1 MQSTLTG
8 TVASHDCTMDS
19 LDDLDRLLSN
29 SADFTEFVTAPDLP
43 SVYSQPK
50 DVQNENTAGRRG
62 TLRPDDTPDPTLQG
76 RKQRALDKSREAQKR
91 FRQRQK
97 ARLDT
102 IQLQLDETT
111 KQLRDLHVQQQHL
124 QTRNILL
131 EKIAQL
137 SKEQTT
143 DDYLAWQHKQA
154 ALDFT
159 CGHTEATP
167 QGFTLTL
174 TIFGHAESK
183 ECRSVSNMSLSEL
196 AALWTEY
203 MRKLGKCLLSI
214 QQDERAGARP
224 LLNLWV
230 AEAIALICCVRV
242 YNPEFLK
249 AIDSAAMNG
258 SAAVRPSHLL
268 LIQHLELL
276 EFTDAQIQDVL
287 YLRRI
292 VAARAHDL
300 EKQRHEATARMLSQA
315 SMKQHPS
322 DHLAESKASS
332 QELKLIGMEE
342 YKLHGIATDAL
353 ANGICSS
360 IQNAMALV
368 HMYPFLPDALEYLEL
383 VAEQQGVKDAPV
395 DPPETISQADWDT
408 LLAYCTHITAT
419 DYFEHVPLRGFT
431 GYAAAP
437 SKRTAPAAT
446 PHTSSSHAVASV
458 NPHSSGNHFHS
469 SPSQAGASAN
479 QHSPNFHTPSPG
491 HRTVRFSPEPIF
503 RQASFPNSLGHS
515 VRQSFSQ
522 SPSHS
527 HSPEPI
533 VAPISHSPAHVQQA
547 QTHYRHLF
555 DSETR
560 SQATQSPSQAMQSH
574 QMSRQASRQGS
585 SQIREGSLSLQT
597 PSWMVQGQAQ
607 QCTQLQTGQDSNLGF
622 PVFQSSQEQA
632 RGRSLLQDQT
642 LRHMKPNL
650 MQHPGPDQ
658 TPLYMTDG
666 VNQAQISGHVTAVL
680 DHQMPHYMMSGL
692 DREQSVTQAPSTS
705 VTGYNQGVQGRPQHG
720 QTHMPSWTRHN
731 LASAYAVPPEQARH
745 LNQHMSQTSS
755 PVTPRVLYPTAA
767 MRSQQLSSV
776 QAPAA
781 NVVQAPLAPFL
792 NEQLKRMVAQGG
804 PSARRG
810 F

>member
-1 MQSTLTG
+1 
-8 TVASHDCTMDS
+8 MDS
-19 LDDLDRLLSN
+19 SDDLDRLLSN
-29 SADFTEFVTAPDLP
+29 SADFTDFVTAPTLP
-43 SVYSQPK
+43 SLHSQPK
-50 DVQNENTAGRRG
+50 GIQGENNAHAGHGG
-62 TLRPDDTPDPTLQG
+62 TLRDGTPVSILHG
-76 RKQRALDKSREAQKR
+76 KKQRALDKSREAQKR

-111 KQLRDLHVQQQHL
+111 KQLRDLRVQQQQL

-137 SKEQTT
+137 SKEQTA

-214 QQDERAGARP
+214 QQDERADARP

-276 EFTDAQIQDVL
+276 EFTDDQTQDVL

-300 EKQRHEATARMLSQA
+300 EKQRHEATARMLCQA

-342 YKLHGIATDAL
+342 YKLHGMSTDAL

-360 IQNAMALV
+360 IQNAIALV

-408 LLAYCTHITAT
+408 LVAYCTHITAA

-437 SKRTAPAAT
+437 SHATAPAAT
-446 PHTSSSHAVASV
+446 PHTSPSHAIAFVMPSGSGNHTHSSPSQAIASV
-458 NPHSSGNHFHS
+458 NPHSSGF
-469 SPSQAGASAN
+469 Q
-479 QHSPNFHTPSPG
+479 TPSLSS
-491 HRTVRFSPEPIF
+491 HRSVHFSPEPIL
-503 RQASFPNSLGHS
+503 RQASFPDSLGHS

-527 HSPEPI
+527 HSPEPV
-533 VAPISHSPAHVQQA
+533 VAPMSHSPAHAEQA
-547 QTHYRHLF
+547 QTHYRHPFVSDPRL
-555 DSETR
+555 
-560 SQATQSPSQAMQSH
+560 QAMQSPSQAMQSH

-585 SQIREGSLSLQT
+585 SQIREGSLPLQT
-597 PSWMVQGQAQ
+597 PPWMAQGQSQ
-607 QCTQLQTGQDSNLGF
+607 QYTQLQAGQGSNLGF
-622 PVFQSSQEQA
+622 PVFQSGQEHEA
-632 RGRSLLQDQT
+632 RGRSALHLQERT
-642 LRHMKPNL
+642 LPHMKMKPSL
-650 MQHPGPDQ
+650 MQHPGPHQ

-666 VNQAQISGHVTAVL
+666 ANHGQISGPVTAAL
-680 DHQMPHYMMSGL
+680 DHQMPHHVMSDL
-692 DREQSVTQAPSTS
+692 AREQSVTQVQSNS
-705 VTGYNQGVQGRPQHG
+705 VAGYHQGVQGHPQYG
-720 QTHMPSWTRHN
+720 QSHMPFWLGHN
-731 LASAYAVPPEQARH
+731 LASAYAVPSEQAVRH
-745 LNQHMSQTSS
+745 PTQHILSTSP
-755 PVTPRVLYPTAA
+755 PVNPKVLYPTAA
-767 MRSQQLSSV
+767 MRSQQLSSP
-776 QAPAA
+776 QSAAA
-781 NVVQAPLAPFL
+781 NVIQAPLAPFL

>member
-1 MQSTLTG
+1 
-8 TVASHDCTMDS
+8 MDS

-29 SADFTEFVTAPDLP
+29 SADFTDFVSAPTLP

-50 DVQNENTAGRRG
+50 GLQGESIAGPRV
-62 TLRPDDTPDPTLQG
+62 TLRPDDTPDTTLQG

-97 ARLDT
+97 ARIDI

-111 KQLRDLHVQQQHL
+111 KQLRDLRVQQQQL

-137 SKEQTT
+137 SKAQTT

-242 YNPEFLK
+242 YNPDFLK

-268 LIQHLELL
+268 LTQHLELL
-276 EFTDAQIQDVL
+276 GFTDGQIQDVL

-300 EKQRHEATARMLSQA
+300 EKQRHEATARMLAQA

-437 SKRTAPAAT
+437 SNPTPPAVT
-446 PHTSSSHAVASV
+446 PHTSPSHAVASV
-458 NPHSSGNHFHS
+458 NPHSSGNHTYS
-469 SPSQAGASAN
+469 SPSQAVASVN
-479 QHSPNFHTPSPG
+479 PHSSGFQSPSPG
-491 HRTVRFSPEPIF
+491 HRSVRFSPEPIL

-515 VRQSFSQ
+515 VHQSFSQ
-522 SPSHS
+522 SPS

-533 VAPISHSPAHVQQA
+533 VAPISHSPAHAQQA
-547 QTHYRHLF
+547 QTHYRPLLG
-555 DSETR
+555 SNPR
-560 SQATQSPSQAMQSH
+560 PQAMQSPSQAVQSH
-574 QMSRQASRQGS
+574 QMSRQVSRQGS
-585 SQIREGSLSLQT
+585 SQLREGPLPLQT
-597 PSWMVQGQAQ
+597 PPWMVQGQSQ
-607 QCTQLQTGQDSNLGF
+607 QFTQLQTGQDSNLGF
-622 PVFQSSQEQA
+622 PVFQNDQEQA
-632 RGRSLLQDQT
+632 FGQNVLQVQDHTSRQ
-642 LRHMKPNL
+642 MQPSL
-650 MQHPGPDQ
+650 MQHPGPHQ

-666 VNQAQISGHVTAVL
+666 LNQGQISGHVTAAL
-680 DHQMPHYMMSGL
+680 DHQMPLYMMSGL
-692 DREQSVTQAPSTS
+692 DRQQSVTQAQSNS
-705 VTGYNQGVQGRPQHG
+705 VTGFHPGMQGRPQHG
-720 QTHMPSWTRHN
+720 QVHMPSWIGHN
-731 LASAYAVPPEQARH
+731 LASAYAVPPEQAARH
-745 LNQHMSQTSS
+745 LTQPMPQTSP
-755 PVTPRVLYPTAA
+755 PVNPNVLYPTAA
-767 MRSQQLSSV
+767 MRSQRMSSP

-781 NVVQAPLAPFL
+781 NVIQAPLAPFL